1 MGVQAKTPCGKLAP
15 FEKTKAV
22 AFQKVIG
29 AMEKHLGKSCW
40 QLTGQGQADF
50 TARHLRAL
58 GGSSP
63 SGRAIQMVWAQ
74 HKMDGTT
81 SAKGPGRPPQITQGQ
96 KQAIAKK
103 AMGLKKQLLAPT
115 PGRVRISMPRKTI
128 NKKTKQPISDKTM
141 QRVFKALCYDEH
153 EDDLW
158 QYRNVPQQDCL
169 TERAPL
175 KIRSR
180 ILRPWG

>member
-22 AFQKVIG
+22 AFQQVIVS
-29 AMEKHLGKSCW
+29 MEKHLGKSCW

-50 TARHLRAL
+50 TARHLRAQ
-58 GGSSP
+58 GGGSP

-96 KQAIAKK
+96 KQAIANK
-103 AMGLKKQLLAPT
+103 AMGLKRELL
-115 PGRVRISMPRKTI
+115 
-128 NKKTKQPISDKTM
+128 
-141 QRVFKALCYDEH
+141 
-153 EDDLW
+153 
-158 QYRNVPQQDCL
+158 
-169 TERAPL
+169 
-175 KIRSR
+175 
-180 ILRPWG
+180 